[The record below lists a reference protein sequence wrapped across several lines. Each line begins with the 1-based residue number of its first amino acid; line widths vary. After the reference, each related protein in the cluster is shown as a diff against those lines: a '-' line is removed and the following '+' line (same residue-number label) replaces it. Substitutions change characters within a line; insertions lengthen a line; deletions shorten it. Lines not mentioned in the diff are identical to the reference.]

1 MFHCDSQESIGNYF
15 HWALFEMDLEK
26 EWKNKIMG
34 GKNGPTM
41 LLDYYSWIDMWV
53 TDIKCYQGFFGILEY
68 SRLTRMDYIWKN
80 KEFETLF
87 SILNQSPF

>member
-1 MFHCDSQESIGNYF
+1 
-15 HWALFEMDLEK
+15 MDLEK

-34 GKNGPTM
+34 ENKWSNNVVG
-41 LLDYYSWIDMWV
+41 LLFLDRYVTV